1 MVEPNGVQFDCVAE
15 GFPRPTIT
23 WYIRQDG
30 NTVEISDTTD
40 FNITTAIGAGDRQVM
55 SSLRVNQVRPSLAAD
70 YICNASNVVN
80 DDIRIAALTV
90 HSKLQQLKFREL
102 L

>member
-15 GFPRPTIT
+15 GFPRPIIT
-23 WYIRQDG
+23 WYINQTG
-30 NTVEISDTTD
+30 NTTEISDTTD

-55 SSLRVNQVRPSLAAD
+55 SSLRVNRVRPFLAVD

-90 HSKLQQLKFREL
+90 HSKLQ
-102 L
+102 